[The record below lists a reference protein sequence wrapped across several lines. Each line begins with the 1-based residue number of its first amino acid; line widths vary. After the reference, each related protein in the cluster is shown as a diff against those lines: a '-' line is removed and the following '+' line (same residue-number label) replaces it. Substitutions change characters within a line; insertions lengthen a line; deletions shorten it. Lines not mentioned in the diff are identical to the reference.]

1 MRALK
6 SVLGTPLMR
15 EPRQIAYERL
25 TLIEVVAR
33 FLTMLRARAEA
44 ETSQRFEVALSGK
57 PGLGVD
63 LDYDQ
68 VARGEERY
76 SKCPYRKRDDEA
88 EMRKHVDSNWK
99 RILPRW

>member
-1 MRALK
+1 MERVPSHPRFRDAATARRLAIAGIGALA
-6 SVLGTPLMR
+6 L
-15 EPRQIAYERL
+15 A
-25 TLIEVVAR
+25 VVAGGR
-33 FLTMLRARAEA
+33 I
-44 ETSQRFEVALSGK
+44 RFENGGVRITDK

-76 SKCPYRKRDDEA
+76 RKLTYRKRDDEA
-88 EMRKHVDSNWK
+88 EMRKHVDPNWK